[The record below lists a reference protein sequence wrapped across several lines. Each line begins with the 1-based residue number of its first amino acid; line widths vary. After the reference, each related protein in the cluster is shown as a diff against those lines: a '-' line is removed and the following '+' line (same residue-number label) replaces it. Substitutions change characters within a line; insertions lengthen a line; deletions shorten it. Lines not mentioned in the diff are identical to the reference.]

1 MMFAGKPI
9 TGVWEGKLVTKDT
22 FKKELDKRC
31 NVSVSGV
38 YLLIERKLCECTGC
52 DCIATQRCGA
62 RELER

>member
-1 MMFAGKPI
+1 M
-9 TGVWEGKLVTKDT
+9 TKDT